1 MTIYKCEKIP
11 SLQTWR
17 KFLALS
23 RFRRQARV
31 TRKKCHIYKH
41 STRSAPESFPPS
53 KRMLEWQSRARM
65 GRRIRHCNWRWLF
78 EVFYFRV
85 KWMIELNY
93 LPTQRLRFGRLL
105 DKTMYI
111 IPTLEK
117 QQDNVISLTSNV
129 SPIPWKFKPDPPLPH
144 NKFLNSEES
153 ILVWWLY
160 YNPAELYLSSNPMKV
175 KVWKTHDSSSIKVT
189 FCYIFWPRKTWKWNH
204 KNNKP
209 IVYFNNELRAPLNT
223 VFELFLTKINTC
235 TDLPQSSK
243 NKHVNQ
249 KNCPRIHVNTPFFD
263 ISLSSEAT

>member
-11 SLQTWR
+11 CLQTWR

-23 RFRRQARV
+23 RFRRQTRV

-41 STRSAPESFPPS
+41 STCSAPESFPPS

-65 GRRIRHCNWRWLF
+65 GKRIRHCNWRWLF
-78 EVFYFRV
+78 EVFYFHV

-105 DKTMYI
+105 DKTMHI

-117 QQDNVISLTSNV
+117 QQDNVISLTSHV

-144 NKFLNSEES
+144 NKCLNSEES

-175 KVWKTHDSSSIKVT
+175 SSLLKDHHIPTVKNTWLFIDQS
-189 FCYIFWPRKTWKWNH
+189 YILLH
-204 KNNKP
+204 
-209 IVYFNNELRAPLNT
+209 
-223 VFELFLTKINTC
+223 FLTK
-235 TDLPQSSK
+235 K
-243 NKHVNQ
+243 NMKM
-249 KNCPRIHVNTPFFD
+249 K
-263 ISLSSEAT
+263 S